1 MVWSHRAG
9 LDGHGLCTCVGWA
22 GYCVQSS
29 NVNSGPGSGVVL
41 LVKGLH
47 CHVHSDDRDLESH
60 RVGHLQ
66 IFCIILGSQ
75 IFRRLS
81 GIYSYWNSG
90 RTVPLVLPISLSSH
104 FFPDSNSH
112 FSESTRGSLPVSL
125 LNPQCYW
132 FSIYFLFIYQHIIT
146 CKDITLL
153 FATILAL
160 PYLSWQMRNPVC
172 WNPYWNFNSSE
183 RRKFKWDFSL
193 WNAQKVIHV
202 KNFCINITSTEK

>member
-9 LDGHGLCTCVGWA
+9 LDGHGLCTCVLCSVLWCEHWSWKWGSATGEGLALPCALRWLWF
-22 GYCVQSS
+22 GESQ
-29 NVNSGPGSGVVL
+29 SGPLSNFLHHFGEPNFRQL
-41 LVKGLH
+41 L
-47 CHVHSDDRDLESH
+47 
-60 RVGHLQ
+60 
-66 IFCIILGSQ
+66 
-75 IFRRLS
+75 

-112 FSESTRGSLPVSL
+112 FSESTKGSLPVSL
-125 LNPQCYW
+125 LNPHCYW

-160 PYLSWQMRNPVC
+160 PYLSW
-172 WNPYWNFNSSE
+172 
-183 RRKFKWDFSL
+183 
-193 WNAQKVIHV
+193 
-202 KNFCINITSTEK
+202 